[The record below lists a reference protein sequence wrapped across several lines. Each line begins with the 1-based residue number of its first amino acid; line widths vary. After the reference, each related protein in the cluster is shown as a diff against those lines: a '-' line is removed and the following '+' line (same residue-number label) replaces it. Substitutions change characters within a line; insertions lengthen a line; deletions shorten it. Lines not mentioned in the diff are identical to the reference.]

1 MITPFEFEKFGKYT
15 LVKKIAIGGMAEVF
29 LAKTEK
35 QEGVSQ
41 FVVIKRILPQFS
53 SNKKFRT
60 MFKHEGKITSHLKH
74 TNMVYHH
81 EFGVEQGVYYIVME
95 HISGCSLKELV
106 NKSKKFGHQFPTPIA
121 VNIVRNIASALHYI
135 HNSIDPETGQLLSL
149 IHRDVTPHNIM
160 ISFNGDIKLIDFGIA
175 KVSGIDLTNSGV
187 VKGKFSYMSPE
198 QISGFK
204 IDNKSDIFSLGVVL
218 WELLAGKKLFS
229 GTNIQ
234 SVFGKI
240 RDCRLP
246 NISHVRS
253 GISPNLVMIL
263 KKMLEKN
270 SNTRYQQADSIER
283 DLHLFLNKKYPNFS
297 QVDFQNFIK
306 KLYENEIM
314 KERKLLVNV
323 SKEISQINLK
333 KASQGNTKKGYFS
346 HIPMKEAEG
355 PDLPTDDGGNPLRS
369 QSQVSQTADSNFMKK
384 GTENRTKTALKGDP
398 TVVDSGAPISYVKTQ
413 LSKNDFLA
421 QEQLDEIE
429 TYKAEVIEDKDKD
442 TGISRPSSNW
452 SSLKEVYDNVQYKNK
467 NRYFRLIAIILV
479 FVISAWYLL
488 FTNNPIIFTAELLE
502 GKGDAIRKALKIK
515 KPLPVE
521 KAPMEELPVSKKTEM
536 PARHDEPHRNLAMNK
551 VSEFFNVYIETS
563 PSGANVYLN
572 GDKMGRQTPAL
583 ISVPRTGTHR
593 LEVRRDGYEPYIL
606 DNLSPSSNLEVQLKK
621 IKKKKKKK
629 HH

>member
-1 MITPFEFEKFGKYT
+1 MIAPFEFEKFGKYI
-15 LVKKIAIGGMAEVF
+15 LVKKIAMGGMAEIF

-35 QEGVSQ
+35 KEGVSQ

-60 MFKHEGKITSHLKH
+60 MFKHEGKITSHLRH

-81 EFGVEQGVYYIVME
+81 EFGVERGVYYIVME

-106 NKSKKFGHQFPTPIA
+106 NKSKKSGHKFPTPIA
-121 VNIVRNIASALHYI
+121 VNIVRSIASALHYI

-149 IHRDVTPHNIM
+149 IHRDVTPHNVM

-175 KVSGIDLTNSGV
+175 KVSGIDLTSSGV

-198 QISGFK
+198 QISGAK
-204 IDNKSDIFSLGVVL
+204 IDHKSDIFSLGVVL

-246 NISHVRS
+246 NISHIRS
-253 GISPNLVMIL
+253 GISPDLVMIL

-270 SNTRYQQADSIER
+270 PSTRYQQADSIER

-297 QVDFQNFIK
+297 QVDFQNFVK

-314 KERKLLVNV
+314 KERKLMVNI
-323 SKEISQINLK
+323 SKEVGHFDL
-333 KASQGNTKKGYFS
+333 KASHSHKSGGQFT
-346 HIPMKEAEG
+346 HIPVAEEGG
-355 PDLPTDDGGNPLRS
+355 PDLLTDEKENQLNN
-369 QSQVSQTADSNFMKK
+369 QSQVSQTADSSPLQDTKK
-384 GTENRTKTALKGDP
+384 KTAPTLKGDP
-398 TVVDSGAPISYVKTQ
+398 TVVDSGAPISYAKTQ
-413 LSKNDFLA
+413 LSKNGFMDPENWDAF
-421 QEQLDEIE
+421 E
-429 TYKAEVIEDKDKD
+429 THKVEALED
-442 TGISRPSSNW
+442 TGASRPASSW
-452 SSLKEVYDNVQYKNK
+452 DSLKEVYSKSQDKNK
-467 NRYFRLIAIILV
+467 TRFFRTAVIISL

-488 FTNNPIIFTAELLE
+488 FTHNPIIPTADLLK
-502 GKGDAIRKALKIK
+502 GKGDAIKQALEVK
-515 KPLPVE
+515 KTLPVAE
-521 KAPMEELPVSKKTEM
+521 DPLEEELPVSEAAEM

-572 GDKMGRQTPAL
+572 GDKVGRQTPVL
-583 ISVPRTGTHR
+583 ISVPKAGTHH

-606 DNLSPSSNLEVQLKK
+606 NNLSSSSNVEVRLKK
-621 IKKKKKKK
+621 IKKKKRKRIIN
-629 HH
+629 

>member
-1 MITPFEFEKFGKYT
+1 MLAPFEFEKFGKYI
-15 LVKKIAIGGMAEVF
+15 LVKKIAIGGMAEIF

-60 MFKHEGKITSHLKH
+60 MFKHEGKITSHLRH

-81 EFGVEQGVYYIVME
+81 EFGVEKGIYYIVME
-95 HISGCSLKELV
+95 HVSGCSLKELV
-106 NKSKKFGHQFPTPIA
+106 NKSKKSGHQFPTPIA
-121 VNIVRNIASALHYI
+121 VNIVRSIASALHYI

-160 ISFNGDIKLIDFGIA
+160 VGFNGDIKLIDFGIA

-198 QISGFK
+198 QISGAK

-246 NISHVRS
+246 NISHVRA
-253 GISPNLVMIL
+253 GISPDLVVIL

-270 SNTRYQQADSIER
+270 SNTRYQQAEAIER

-314 KERKLLVNV
+314 KERKLLVNI
-323 SKEISQINLK
+323 SKEISQIDLK
-333 KASQGNTKKGYFS
+333 RSSQSNINNGQFA
-346 HIPMKEAEG
+346 HIPMAEEKNNPKFPTSNKESQPG
-355 PDLPTDDGGNPLRS
+355 S
-369 QSQVSQTADSNFMKK
+369 QSQISKTADSSPARP
-384 GTENRTKTALKGDP
+384 TEKRTAPSLKGEP
-398 TVVDSGAPISYVKTQ
+398 TVVDPGAPISYAKTQ
-413 LSKNDFLA
+413 LSKNDVME
-421 QEQLDEIE
+421 QENLEDAK
-429 TYKAEVIEDKDKD
+429 TYKAEVLEN
-442 TGISRPSSNW
+442 TGTARPSSSW
-452 SSLKEVYDNVQYKNK
+452 ESLRETYEDVQNK
-467 NRYFRLIAIILV
+467 NQFRLYRVVAVVAL
-479 FVISAWYLL
+479 FVLGAWYLL
-488 FTNNPIIFTAELLE
+488 FTNPIIPTAELLK
-502 GKGDAIRKALKIK
+502 GKGDAIKNALEV
-515 KPLPVE
+515 KPLPVRE
-521 KAPMEELPVSKKTEM
+521 KSIEELPISKKTEM
-536 PARHDEPHRNLAMNK
+536 PAQQEEPHRNLAMNK
-551 VSEFFNVYIETS
+551 VSGFFNVYIETS

-572 GDKMGRQTPAL
+572 GDKVGQQTPVL
-583 ISVPRTGTHR
+583 ISVPKAGSHR
-593 LEVRRDGYEPYIL
+593 LEVRRDGYESYIL
-606 DNLSPSSNLEVQLKK
+606 NSLSASSNVEVRLKK
-621 IKKKKKKK
+621 IKKKKKQRIITQ
-629 HH
+629 

>member
-1 MITPFEFEKFGKYT
+1 MIAPFEFEKFGKYI
-15 LVKKIAIGGMAEVF
+15 LVKKIAVGGMAEIF

-35 QEGVSQ
+35 KEGVSQ

-60 MFKHEGKITSHLKH
+60 MFKHEGKITSHLRH

-81 EFGVEQGVYYIVME
+81 EFGVENGTYYIVME
-95 HISGCSLKELV
+95 HVSGCSLKELV
-106 NKSKKFGHQFPTPIA
+106 NKSKKSDHKFPTPIA
-121 VNIVRNIASALHYI
+121 VNIVRSIASALHYI

-198 QISGFK
+198 QISGAK
-204 IDNKSDIFSLGVVL
+204 IDHRSDIFSLGVVL

-246 NISHVRS
+246 KIDHIRS
-253 GISPNLVMIL
+253 GISPDLIIIL
-263 KKMLEKN
+263 KKMLEKH
-270 SNTRYQQADSIER
+270 SNTRYQQADFIER

-314 KERKLLVNV
+314 KERKLLVNI
-323 SKEISQINLK
+323 SKEISQIDLK
-333 KASQGNTKKGYFS
+333 KSSQNNTKNGQFTHIPLSQG
-346 HIPMKEAEG
+346 G
-355 PDLPTDDGGNPLRS
+355 PDLPIDDEQSQSSN
-369 QSQVSQTADSNFMKK
+369 QSQVSETDHSTFVK
-384 GTENRTKTALKGDP
+384 TKERKTTPTLKGDP

-413 LSKNDFLA
+413 LSKNDFIDK
-421 QEQLDEIE
+421 EQLDDTK
-429 TYKAEVIEDKDKD
+429 TYKVETLED
-442 TGISRPSSNW
+442 TRASRPSSSW
-452 SSLKEVYDNVQYKNK
+452 DSLRETYNNVQVKNK
-467 NRYFRLIAIILV
+467 NRFLRTTVIISV
-479 FVISAWYLL
+479 FVISGWYLL
-488 FTNNPIIFTAELLE
+488 FTNNPIISTAELLK
-502 GKGDAIRKALKIK
+502 GKGDAIKEALEVK
-515 KPLPVE
+515 KSLPVVE
-521 KAPMEELPVSKKTEM
+521 DPVEELPVSGKTEM

-572 GDKMGRQTPAL
+572 GDKMGQQTPVL
-583 ISVPRTGTHR
+583 ISVPKTGTHR

-606 DNLSPSSNLEVQLKK
+606 NDLSSSSNVEVRLKK
-621 IKKKKKKK
+621 IKKQKRRRITNQ
-629 HH
+629 